1 MAWACAVLVREGVEL
16 VNQALGMNPAQAVLA
31 NIELPS
37 IVADDYTVA
46 QKAVGLDAAPQRTLG
61 DDQHGVRID
70 LQGRDAEFF
79 QVRRPGLLIG
89 EVTVGMF
96 GESGDHTAGQR
107 AFAHIGERGVI
118 DDVIAMAGAQ
128 QAEKIEAALR
138 GGGGEGGEMGVAD
151 LGAKAVI
158 GLVARA
164 GVVHRDPGRARQP
177 GAQYIARFVAKA
189 ILAGGQQADHL
200 ALGNVDAEGLQQCH
214 QSRHRGL
221 TLMILGE
228 YEAPQLRPEMTSD
241 AGRQRCRRH
250 LAVGGLPALALEIDD
265 VRTQHQVLH
274 HEAGVALEAR
284 AGRRRGQPDL
294 AFLVDRQLRAR
305 APTPA
310 PLLA

>member
-1 MAWACAVLVREGVEL
+1 
-16 VNQALGMNPAQAVLA
+16 MNPAQAVLA
-31 NIELPS
+31 NIELPG

-46 QKAVGLDAAPQRTLG
+46 QKAVGLDAAPQRAFG
-61 DDQHGVRID
+61 GDQHGVRID
-70 LQGRDAEFF
+70 LQGRDAELF

-89 EVTVGMF
+89 EVAVGMF
-96 GESGDHTAGQR
+96 GEPGDHMAGQR

-138 GGGGEGGEMGVAD
+138 GGGDEGGEMGVFD
-151 LGAKAVI
+151 LGAEAVSC
-158 GLVARA
+158 LVACA
-164 GVVHRDPGRARQP
+164 GVIHRDPGAARQP
-177 GAQYIARFVAKA
+177 GAQYIARLVAKA

-200 ALGNVDAEGLQQCH
+200 ALGNVDAERLQQCH

-221 TLMILGE
+221 PLMILGE
-228 YEAPQLRPEMTSD
+228 HEAPQLRPEMASD